1 MNSTN
6 LTEFQV
12 PLSLDAAADP
22 FEYEGADLEAMEVAE
37 NYPKWI
43 VEEFSPYLKG
53 DIADVGAGCGN
64 FSRYLLRANIDSIH
78 AFEPSSKMH
87 GLLER
92 RFENEARL
100 ESVNAYV
107 VDVADRYSERFDAV
121 VYNNVMEHVENDT
134 AELEAVYRMLKPGG
148 CVLIYVPA
156 LQWLYSDF
164 DRSLGHFRRYDKAS
178 GSELLL
184 GTGFT
189 VERIKYADVLGVLP
203 WFLMMKIMGKKLTK
217 GSVGLYDRLGV
228 PVTRM
233 LEKVVPMPIGKNLV
247 LVGRKALSN

>member
-12 PLSLDAAADP
+12 PLAVEASANPL
-22 FEYEGADLEAMEVAE
+22 EYEGADLEAMEVAE

-43 VEEFSPYLKG
+43 VEEFAPFLKG
-53 DIADVGAGCGN
+53 AVADVGAGCGN
-64 FSRYLLRANIDSIH
+64 FSRYLLQAKIDSIH

-87 GLLER
+87 SLLEK
-92 RFENEARL
+92 RFQNESRL

-107 VDVADRYSERFDAV
+107 TEVADRYTERFDAV
-121 VYNNVMEHVENDT
+121 VYNNVMEHVENDIV
-134 AELEAVYRMLKPGG
+134 ELEAVYRMLKPGG

-184 GTGFT
+184 STGFT

-203 WFLMMKIMGKKLTK
+203 WLVMMKFMGRKLSK
-217 GSVGLYDRLGV
+217 GNVGLYDRIGV
-228 PVTRM
+228 PITRM
-233 LEKVVPMPIGKNLV
+233 LEKVVPIPIGKNL
-247 LVGRKALSN
+247 LFIGRKAVMN

>member
-1 MNSTN
+1 MNPTN
-6 LTEFQV
+6 LTELQV
-12 PLSLDAAADP
+12 PLTVDSSAEA
-22 FEYEGADLEAMEVAE
+22 FEYDGTDLEAMEVAE

-43 VEEFSPYLKG
+43 VEEFAPYLKG
-53 DIADVGAGCGN
+53 DVADVGAGCGN
-64 FSRYLLRANIDSIH
+64 FSRYLLQAELSSIH

-87 GLLER
+87 SLLEN
-92 RFENEARL
+92 RFREEDRL
-100 ESVNAYV
+100 ETVNAYV
-107 VDVADRYSERFDAV
+107 TDVADRYSERFDAV
-121 VYNNVMEHVENDT
+121 VYNNVMEHVENDA

-164 DRSLGHFRRYDKAS
+164 DRSLGHFRRYDKSS

-184 GTGFT
+184 STGFT

-203 WFLMMKIMGKKLTK
+203 WFVMMKLMGRRLTK
-217 GSVGLYDRLGV
+217 GSVGLYDRIGV

-233 LEKVVPMPIGKNLV
+233 LERVVPVPVGKNLV
-247 LVGRKALSN
+247 LVGRKAKLN